1 MTSTVMYAT
10 QVRTSGDVDG
20 SSAPLSGEQ
29 PVRRRPLRTRPVIG
43 LLASSSTLAE
53 GQWPVVSTDAAC
65 IDAVLSAGGDVRLV
79 PIRLPQRGEDALEI
93 LVQTVLEFDGLVFA
107 GSSSDV
113 DPHLYGK
120 IPEPKTAKPEPLL
133 DWWVMLMTLVA
144 HETHTPLFGVCG
156 GAQRLNVA
164 LGGTLSQEIAGHR
177 AEQVVADNW
186 KGNALAVAPEMLTR
200 CLRAGTS
207 SLVAEDVSPGLHEI
221 WCMHHQG
228 VDILAP
234 GLLSWGWSGRVMEGF
249 GYPGPKPW
257 FVLATMFHAEAR
269 MRCGDPLSRF
279 LFGSYLQACRVYA
292 SERREEVNSWLVRS
306 KVLQRLVENPLAQR
320 FLQGPARS
328 RKGTTA

>member
-186 KGNALAVAPEMLTR
+186 KGNALEVAPEMLTCR
-200 CLRAGTS
+200 NQFAGGRGRLTWPPRDLVYAS
-207 SLVAEDVSPGLHEI
+207 SRS
-221 WCMHHQG
+221 
-228 VDILAP
+228 
-234 GLLSWGWSGRVMEGF
+234 
-249 GYPGPKPW
+249 GYPGSW
-257 FVLATMFHAEAR
+257 LAVVGLVGQ
-269 MRCGDPLSRF
+269 GDGGIWLSR
-279 LFGSYLQACRVYA
+279 SKT
-292 SERREEVNSWLVRS
+292 LVR
-306 KVLQRLVENPLAQR
+306 
-320 FLQGPARS
+320 ARHHVS
-328 RKGTTA
+328 C